1 MGLTEIRAKLLKRPL
16 LFAAVVVVLAALVL
30 LCIMTVLIQFGII
43 APRGSKK
50 TEVQPSSFNTAH
62 AIPPEALFIPD
73 EPDFVPPFLVEREVR
88 GSWSLDEIRP
98 YWRAQ
103 TDNEFLRRIVRS
115 AVDDLM
121 TGVR

>member
-1 MGLTEIRAKLLKRPL
+1 MGLTEILAKLRKRPL
-16 LFAAVVVVLAALVL
+16 LFAAGAVALAALIL
-30 LCIMTVLIQFGII
+30 LGSII
-43 APRGSKK
+43 PRGNKK
-50 TEVQPSSFNTAH
+50 TELQPSGLNAAH
-62 AIPPEALFIPD
+62 AIPPKALFIPD